1 MCRPQLADPS
11 IPHRAICPNCR
22 AHASSSRCPS
32 PETRKCAE
40 AKIPPRASATVA
52 VNVRLC
58 GSTPT
63 TLPA

>member
-1 MCRPQLADPS
+1 MCRPQLAEPS
-11 IPHRAICPNCR
+11 IPQRAICPNCR